1 MGNILEYS
9 KTWYSLAKRNYP
21 PPDIQVTTNEMVL
34 AGVKEKQILGNVIDE
49 QLSFTPHVELTAKKY
64 RSAYNRLTLYPDLAP
79 NVALQLYKAYI
90 RSRLEFG
97 CIIWGYKIHQK
108 NLMKKLE
115 SSQKGTLSLTIRTM
129 NSTPTNTIEAE
140 L

>member
-1 MGNILEYS
+1 M
-9 KTWYSLAKRNYP
+9 AKRNYP

-64 RSAYNRLTLYPDLAP
+64 RSAYNRLTLCPDLAP

-90 RSRLEFG
+90 RSRLEFR

-115 SSQKGTLSLTIRTM
+115 SSQEGTLSLTIRTM
-129 NSTPTNTIEAE
+129 NSTPTNAIEAE